1 MRIKVIL
8 KNEEIILDFINEI
21 KTENGKLYFIRKETE
36 YFSWDIAKVK
46 SIVFEGQTN
55 ILSNPSVANN

>member
-46 SIVFEGQTN
+46 SIVFEG
-55 ILSNPSVANN
+55 